1 MSERSSIDV
10 EWVLDEEAS
19 SDEVAAVAQI
29 ALEEGLPGQVTASY
43 GRRSAEV
50 MEAITLIQTQVIP
63 LLKGFLAVSSAYK
76 DLRRFLS
83 RLYAARR
90 KGQGHVEISDRGSLT
105 KIVFTPDL
113 PEEAFKQLAKL
124 GLENIDGESWRWDSN
139 QGCWKS
145 QSADGE

>member
-19 SDEVAAVAQI
+19 PDEVAAVSQI

-63 LLKGFLAVSSAYK
+63 FLEGFLAVSSAYK
-76 DLRRFLS
+76 DLRRLVS
-83 RLYAARR
+83 RLFAARR
-90 KGQGHVEISDRGSLT
+90 KGQGTVEISDRDFLT
-105 KIVFTPDL
+105 TIVFTPDL

-124 GLENIDGESWRWDSN
+124 GLENIDGGYWVWDSN

-145 QSADGE
+145 RI

>member
-10 EWVLDEEAS
+10 EWELDAEAS

-29 ALEEGLPGQVTASY
+29 ALEEGLPGQVTAGY

-50 MEAITLIQTQVIP
+50 MDEMTRILVPIVISFLKAFFGEA
-63 LLKGFLAVSSAYK
+63 GRSAYK
-76 DLRRFLS
+76 DLRRLVS
-83 RLYAARR
+83 RVFAARR
-90 KGQGHVEISDRGSLT
+90 KGQGTVEISDRGSKT
-105 KIVFTPDL
+105 MIVFTPDL

-124 GLENIDGESWRWDSN
+124 GLENIDGGYWVWDSN

-145 QSADGE
+145 RI